1 MPLILTRRF
10 ARYVGDCAPVT
21 PVLDLAGIFVF
32 ALSGALVGVRKRLDA
47 IGIAVLAFFTA
58 VGGGIVRDLF
68 IGVQPAA
75 LRDTWYLLVPI
86 AAAVIAFFW
95 HPQVER
101 AMPGVLVFDAAGL
114 GLFCAVGTSKAL
126 YYGLAPMH
134 AVFLGV
140 CTAVGGG
147 VIRDVLS
154 GEKPTLLYDRE
165 LYAVPAML
173 GSTTMALL
181 YALGVRGFVAT
192 LSSAVLAFAFRMLA
206 MRYRWRA
213 PLARGVSGR
222 E

>member
-1 MPLILTRRF
+1 M
-10 ARYVGDCAPVT
+10 T

-32 ALSGALVGVRKRLDA
+32 ALSGALQGVRKRLDVV
-47 IGIAVLAFFTA
+47 GMAVLAFFTA

-75 LRDTWYLLVPI
+75 LRDTGYLLVPI
-86 AAAVIAFFW
+86 VATVIAFFW

-114 GLFCAVGTSKAL
+114 GLFCAVGTAKAL

-134 AVFLGV
+134 AMFLGV

-147 VIRDVLS
+147 VLRDVLS
-154 GEKPTLLYDRE
+154 GETPSLLYDRE

-173 GSTTMALL
+173 GSTAMAVL
-181 YALGVRGFVAT
+181 YSLDVRGFGAT
-192 LSSAVLAFAFRMLA
+192 LASAVLAFTFRILA
-206 MRYRWRA
+206 MRRGWRA
-213 PLARGVSGR
+213 PLARGVGGR
-222 E
+222 D